1 MRSRTS
7 DAAKTNAQLL
17 EQIQVLKR
25 SVLELNGQ
33 LESLRGEIAKL
44 RGTDEQLTRDLTEVQ
59 RRQKDISQG
68 VDDRIRK
75 LEPMK
80 VSVDGREFM
89 ADPEEKRQF
98 DDALAVLRNG
108 DFDKAAAAFG
118 GFLRRYPASGYAD
131 SARFWQGNALY
142 GKREYKEAIA
152 SFRGLVEQLAGPSA
166 CARGLAGGGQLPGR
180 GQGHQGRAR
189 HHRRADQGL
198 PEVRSRA
205 GRSRAACGAKVAR
218 RGSGRA
224 RRQASRGL
232 ASQAILGA
240 QHARDR
246 DRSAPPAGCATR
258 PRAMHIHHLEA
269 R

>member
-1 MRSRTS
+1 MTPRPMPLRVAAAAVFVLLALPVRAALFDDDEARKAILELRQRVTQMEQANARQ
-7 DAAKTNAQLL
+7 DADNAKNNAQLL

-59 RRQKDISQG
+59 RRQKDITQG

-98 DDALAVLRNG
+98 DDALAVLRGG

-118 GFLRRYPASGYAD
+118 TFLRRYPGSGYSD

-142 GKREYKEAIA
+142 GKREYKEAIV
-152 SFRGLVEQLAGPSA
+152 SFRSLVNNAPDHPRAPEALLAVA
-166 CARGLAGGGQLPGR
+166 NCQVEAKDTKAARATIGELIKTYPKSEAAQ
-180 GQGHQGRAR
+180 
-189 HHRRADQGL
+189 
-198 PEVRSRA
+198 A
-205 GRSRAACGAKVAR
+205 GRERLAALK
-218 RGSGRA
+218 
-224 RRQASRGL
+224 
-232 ASQAILGA
+232 
-240 QHARDR
+240 
-246 DRSAPPAGCATR
+246 
-258 PRAMHIHHLEA
+258 
-269 R
+269 

>member
-1 MRSRTS
+1 MARWSLPLRVGVMAALVLLALPARAALF
-7 DAAKTNAQLL
+7 DDDEARKAILELRQRVQQMDQANAQQAAEAAKTNAQLL

-25 SVLELNGQ
+25 SMLELNGQ

-44 RGTDEQLTRDLTEVQ
+44 RGTDEQLTRDLADVQ

-75 LEPMK
+75 LEPVK
-80 VSVDGREFM
+80 VSVDGRDFM

-142 GKREYKEAIA
+142 GKREYKDAIA
-152 SFRGLVEQLAGPSA
+152 SFRSLVSNAPDHARAPEALLAVANCQVETKDTKG
-166 CARGLAGGGQLPGR
+166 ARATIGELIKAYPKSEAAQ
-180 GQGHQGRAR
+180 
-189 HHRRADQGL
+189 
-198 PEVRSRA
+198 A
-205 GRSRAACGAKVAR
+205 GRERLAALK
-218 RGSGRA
+218 
-224 RRQASRGL
+224 
-232 ASQAILGA
+232 
-240 QHARDR
+240 
-246 DRSAPPAGCATR
+246 
-258 PRAMHIHHLEA
+258 
-269 R
+269 